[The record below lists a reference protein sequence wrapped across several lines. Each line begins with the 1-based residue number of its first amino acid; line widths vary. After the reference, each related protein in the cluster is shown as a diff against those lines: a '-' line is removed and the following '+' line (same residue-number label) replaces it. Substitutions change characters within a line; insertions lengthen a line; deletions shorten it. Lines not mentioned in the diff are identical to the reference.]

1 MFRICQM
8 ISHRLPVA
16 IRFLPVCFLG
26 WMVLSGF
33 TPQGNQIVHQMLASL
48 GGCSALKIVQEIS
61 NPDRSTTSVTD
72 AITFQQDG
80 SAIHSRN
87 DGQAIPLFSEE
98 STDRMKTGL
107 LLPWCRNR
115 VSFTQWASRMGLHL
129 EKCLLWRFD
138 GKPVWII
145 GAGKA
150 DEPVTQLWVDVDRF
164 LPVRLVVASDDPR
177 QPNGEIR
184 FSDWKVIQGIHYPY
198 VIQVSRQGFVLQD
211 IRVQQI
217 DAQPEHGEK
226 PADGRSEV
234 VRPGAPPDA
243 GTPDAGYQPSEAL
256 KPVHQAIEKLKERM
270 NTPSPSEPSN

>member
-1 MFRICQM
+1 MV
-8 ISHRLPVA
+8 SYRLPVA

-48 GGCSALKIVQEIS
+48 GGCSALKIVQEIT
-61 NPDRSTTSVTD
+61 NADRSTASVSD
-72 AITFQQDG
+72 SITFQQDG
-80 SAIHSRN
+80 AVIHSRN
-87 DGQAIPLFSEE
+87 DGEAIPLFSEE
-98 STDRMKTGL
+98 SMDRMKMGL

-129 EKCLLWRFD
+129 EKCVLWRFD

-150 DEPVTQLWVDVDRF
+150 DEPVTQLWVDSEHF
-164 LPVRLVVASDDPR
+164 LPVRLVVSSDDSR
-177 QPNGEIR
+177 EPNGEIR
-184 FSDWKVIQGIHYPY
+184 FSDWKLIQGIHYPY
-198 VIQVSRQGFVLQD
+198 AIQVSRQGFVLEN

-217 DAQPEHGEK
+217 DAQPEHGTR
-226 PADGRSEV
+226 PADSQSEV
-234 VRPGAPPDA
+234 VRP

-256 KPVHQAIEKLKERM
+256 KPVHQAIEKLKQRM
-270 NTPSPSEPSN
+270 NTSSPSEPSN